1 MAMFSLVRR
10 TATRCLR
17 CCTVLP
23 FSLSVAL
30 ASFLPSFARV
40 LCLALCYPLTA
51 LVARG
56 GESDPLALAAVS
68 ALAHF
73 GLVCMFLPSRP
84 LLCHLG
90 HQGNLEMVHY
100 SEVQYR
106 IHALVPM
113 CCSLVEIVTNM
124 VVL

>member
-1 MAMFSLVRR
+1 MPGL
-10 TATRCLR
+10 
-17 CCTVLP
+17 VLP
-23 FSLSVAL
+23 SDSI
-30 ASFLPSFARV
+30 
-40 LCLALCYPLTA
+40 
-51 LVARG
+51 G
-56 GESDPLALAAVS
+56 GKGGKSDPLGLAAVS